1 MEKTM
6 KLLAVS
12 EKKQREMKRQD
23 GTVKMID
30 FYEVTMT
37 DGIDTIHGETSENL
51 TALIA
56 TTNEELKVH
65 LVVGH
70 LYMVRFNI
78 NARKWEKDGKKGMFV
93 SINIH
98 QMYHLA

>member
-30 FYEVTMT
+30 FYEVTMS

-65 LVVGH
+65 LTEGH

-78 NARKWEKDGKKGMFV
+78 NARKWGKDGKKGMFV

-98 QMYHLA
+98 QLYHLA